1 MNHHFAIIEPLY
13 QELSEIAGYLWE
25 RGWAELNAGNIS
37 IRLANVSEHT
47 FQDLAISET
56 FSLPAPIPA
65 LANEFVLITG
75 TGRRMRQIA
84 KQPKEHTM
92 IVSVHSNATTYHIY
106 YTSFGQQIKPTS
118 ELPTHLACHGV
129 LKTNKPNYN
138 TILHTHPSDLIS
150 FSHHP
155 DMNNEELINKTL
167 WKMHPE
173 TVVFAPTGM
182 GFIPYQIPGNTVIA
196 NATIAKLATKNT
208 ILWQKHGAF
217 AVGTSI
223 TQAFD
228 VIDVLNKSAAMYLQ
242 CKAAGFEPTGLT
254 EAEMSEL
261 MEVYKDF
268 GK

>member
-1 MNHHFAIIEPLY
+1 MSNISILEPLY
-13 QELSEIAGYLWE
+13 VELSEISGYLWQ

-37 IRLANVSEHT
+37 IRLSGVSE
-47 FQDLAISET
+47 DT
-56 FSLPAPIPA
+56 FSDLSVLDNLVLPAPIPA

-75 TGRRMRQIA
+75 TGHRMREIS

-92 IVSVHSNATTYHIY
+92 IVGVGADGASYKIY
-106 YTSFGQQIKPTS
+106 FTSFGKSIRPTS

-129 LKTNKPNYN
+129 LKETKPGYN
-138 TILHTHPSDLIS
+138 TIMHTHPSDLIS

-155 DMNNEELINKTL
+155 DMITEEIINKTL

-182 GFIPYQIPGNTVIA
+182 GFIPYQIPGNTKIA
-196 NATIAKLATKNT
+196 NATIEKLATKNT

-217 AVGTSI
+217 AVGRSL

-228 VIDVLNKSAAMYLQ
+228 VIDVLNKSAGMYLQ

-254 EAEMSEL
+254 DAEMEEL
-261 MEVYKDF
+261 LIVYKDF

>member
-1 MNHHFAIIEPLY
+1 MNNISILDSLY
-13 QELSEIAGYLWE
+13 AELSEISGYLWQ

-37 IRLANVSEHT
+37 IRLSGVNEQT
-47 FQDLAISET
+47 FDGLATMEGLK
-56 FSLPAPIPA
+56 LPAPIPA

-75 TGRRMRQIA
+75 TGHRMREIS
-84 KQPKEHTM
+84 KQPKNHTM
-92 IVSVHSNATTYHIY
+92 IVGIGGDGTTYKIY
-106 YTSFGQQIKPTS
+106 FTSISKDIRPTS

-129 LKTNKPNYN
+129 LKETKPGYN

-155 DMNNEELINKTL
+155 EMDSEEKVNKTL

-173 TVVFAPTGM
+173 TVVFVPKGM
-182 GFIPYQIPGNTVIA
+182 GFIPYQIPGNTKIA

-217 AVGTSI
+217 AVGTSL
-223 TQAFD
+223 TLAFD
-228 VIDVLNKSAAMYLQ
+228 VIDVLNKSAGMYLQ

-254 EAEMSEL
+254 DAEMEEL
-261 MEVYKDF
+261 LIVYKDF